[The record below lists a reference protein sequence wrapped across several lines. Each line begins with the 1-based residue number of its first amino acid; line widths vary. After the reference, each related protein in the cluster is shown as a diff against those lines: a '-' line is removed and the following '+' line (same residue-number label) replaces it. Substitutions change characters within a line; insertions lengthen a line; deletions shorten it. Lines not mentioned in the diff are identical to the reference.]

1 MLDTIPTE
9 PSAGLVVVA
18 LAVVIAVVRL
28 LSRHAIAV
36 AALAL
41 GLGAAHTLG
50 VQGADAVVEA
60 LGDGLSVLVEA
71 LVLLARVVDYALV
84 AGFELLVAG
93 VDRLSSSVGSGSG
106 VPAVGPPELALPTVG
121 FLGFLAGVLVLSLLA
136 GLVLVR
142 FSYETAS
149 SPVGA
154 WTGAIGIV
162 LGLAGVLWTLLRSNA
177 FDLTTLQLLAAA
189 VAAPVGLAVGVLA
202 TLVLLKPNYRTLAEH
217 TEEIERRFSFE
228 ERGDDA
234 TESVEDGP

>member
-1 MLDTIPTE
+1 MLDTIPSE

-18 LAVVIAVVRL
+18 LAVAITVVRL

-41 GLGAAHTLG
+41 GVGVAHALG
-50 VQGADAVVEA
+50 VRGADAVVDALEA
-60 LGDGLSVLVEA
+60 GLSVLVEV

-93 VDRLSSSVGSGSG
+93 VDDLSSTGAGPGLPSVGL
-106 VPAVGPPELALPTVG
+106 PEVALPTVG
-121 FLGFLAGVLVLSLLA
+121 YLGLLAAVLTLSLLA

-162 LGLAGVLWTLLRSNA
+162 LGLAGALWTLLRANA
-177 FDLTTLQLLAAA
+177 FDLTTLQLLGAA
-189 VAAPVGLAVGVLA
+189 VAAPIGLAVGVLA
-202 TLVLLKPNYRTLAEH
+202 TLVLLKPNYRLAEH
-217 TEEIERRFSFE
+217 AEEIEQRFSPE
-228 ERGDDA
+228 ERTDDA
-234 TESVEDGP
+234 TENVEEGS

>member
-18 LAVVIAVVRL
+18 LAVIITVVRL

-41 GLGAAHTLG
+41 GVGVAHALE
-50 VQGADAVVEA
+50 VRGADAVVDALEA
-60 LGDGLSVLVEA
+60 GLSVLVEV

-84 AGFELLVAG
+84 TGFELLVAG
-93 VDRLSSSVGSGSG
+93 VDDLSSAGAGPELPSVGL
-106 VPAVGPPELALPTVG
+106 PEVALPTVG
-121 FLGFLAGVLVLSLLA
+121 FLGLLAAVLALSLLA

-162 LGLAGVLWTLLRSNA
+162 LGLAGALWTLLRANA

-189 VAAPVGLAVGVLA
+189 VAAPVGLAAGVLV
-202 TLVLLKPNYRTLAEH
+202 TLVLLKPNYRLAEH
-217 TEEIERRFSFE
+217 AEEIEHRFSLE
-228 ERGDDA
+228 EHGDDA
-234 TESVEDGP
+234 TENVDDGS

>member
-1 MLDTIPTE
+1 MLHTIPTE

-18 LAVVIAVVRL
+18 LAVAITVVRL

-50 VQGADAVVEA
+50 VQGVDAVVDALEA
-60 LGDGLSVLVEA
+60 GISVLVEV

-84 AGFELLVAG
+84 TGFDLLVAG
-93 VDRLSSSVGSGSG
+93 VSDLSSAGTGPELPSVGL
-106 VPAVGPPELALPTVG
+106 PAVALPPVG
-121 FLGFLAGVLVLSLLA
+121 FLGLLAAVLALSLLA

-162 LGLAGVLWTLLRSNA
+162 LGLAGALWTLLRSNA
-177 FDLTTLQLLAAA
+177 FDLTTLQLLVAA
-189 VAAPVGLAVGVLA
+189 VAAPVGLAMGVLA
-202 TLVLLKPNYRTLAEH
+202 TLVLLKPNYRLAEH
-217 TEEIERRFSFE
+217 AEEIEQRFSLE

-234 TESVEDGP
+234 TENVDDGP